1 MLCTECKD
9 KSENGI
15 CEEGT
20 ENFQAEGKSDRDVRE
35 TLKAKRSAAVI
46 LVSAAAVMLI
56 MVFVLFWFVILP
68 VLPQE
73 SSVLAD
79 NGVGVYLT
87 DKTDI
92 EINA

>member
-9 KSENGI
+9 KPENGI

-20 ENFQAEGKSDRDVRE
+20 ENFHAEDKNERDVRE
-35 TLKAKRSAAVI
+35 TLKAKRFAAVI

-56 MVFVLFWFVILP
+56 MVFALFWFVILP
-68 VLPQE
+68 MLPQE

-79 NGVGVYLT
+79 NSVGVYLT

>member
-9 KSENGI
+9 EPENGI

-20 ENFQAEGKSDRDVRE
+20 ENFHAEDKNERE
-35 TLKAKRSAAVI
+35 TLKAKSFAAVI

-68 VLPQE
+68 MLPQE

-79 NGVGVYLT
+79 NSVGVYLT

>member
-1 MLCTECKD
+1 MED
-9 KSENGI
+9 QSI
-15 CEEGT
+15 CCVLNVKISLKMVSVKRVQRTFG
-20 ENFQAEGKSDRDVRE
+20 
-35 TLKAKRSAAVI
+35 LKAKRSAAVI